1 MSSAC
6 ILLRCNRAVFINPL
20 IDQAG
25 ILALLDGFVDELKEV
40 LVALR
45 DCNSGILVANV
56 LRKLRVTQNQIWICD
71 KVRLCNSRLDNN
83 AVCLIGGQ
91 LENGERDF
99 SIEVTLTPGMDPC
112 AIFSCVVF
120 FCTAMVLPLKE
131 SMSL

>member
-1 MSSAC
+1 MCTVYNTVLKKDFPRGEALLQVC
-6 ILLRCNRAVFINPL
+6 HQPAFLLRCNRAVFINPL

-56 LRKLRVTQNQIWICD
+56 LRKLRVTQNQIRICD

-99 SIEVTLTPGMDPC
+99 FPSKLR
-112 AIFSCVVF
+112 
-120 FCTAMVLPLKE
+120 
-131 SMSL
+131 